1 MKKISSI
8 SAIILF
14 LALSV
19 FSINTAAQTFE
30 NKPNNLLGQLT
41 GNSVEGVW
49 DLNIN
54 ESDDLIKKIQT
65 LIQKTFALSE
75 KGESAEQ
82 TEIPGVS
89 ISIFPPERLVL
100 AGGENEMTINEFYPD
115 VISTRTLINDG
126 QTRSFQA
133 ENNFYIAVSAKKEEN
148 KLLIETLSPRGN
160 RMKETFELF
169 ADGSKLKVSIQISDS
184 NFKELLTLQRI
195 YDRAILDDFSD
206 YN

>member
-1 MKKISSI
+1 MKKNSTF

-30 NKPNNLLGQLT
+30 NKPNDLLDQLT

-82 TEIPGVS
+82 TKIPGVS

-115 VISTRTLINDG
+115 VISTRTMKTEG
-126 QTRSFQA
+126 QTQMYQA
-133 ENNFYIAVSAKKEEN
+133 ENNFYITVRARKEEN

-160 RMKETFELF
+160 RMKETFEFF
-169 ADGSKLKVSIQISDS
+169 ADGSKLKVSIQIFDL